1 MSLSSGK
8 TSWTCSC
15 CAVYAA
21 VSVSVPRS
29 WRQELLCRESS
40 RQTPLVPQ
48 WPCTGHS
55 RALREARGAAGDTPA
70 GEERPVWKSEEQP
83 CEHPCGGRSGAR
95 RRSGTGAGA
104 VSVQADDSTSNGN
117 EGVNGNGSSDADAQ
131 LDILFYLVHRSLL
144 SGISDSETL
153 WDGASERAR
162 DTGVSKGPKEC
173 PGVQSCGV
181 RHSAGP
187 SSGCCRAALS
197 GRWPRF
203 PSAPMRLWVPVI
215 CCALLQRRQNR
226 AASSALLVQFEVP
239 ACSSVSALLAL
250 PFIFNGNLFSSREH
264 NQKAA
269 GSPLLLC
276 KMFSKSVTLHL
287 SPKHKIPALRL
298 EHCVKAGKL
307 QLDWFIKLKR
317 RRFLT
322 RFWATAVF
330 LGLCYFNPEITGSF
344 CLDP

>member
-1 MSLSSGK
+1 MAQCDVIQNNRMSLSSGK

-29 WRQELLCRESS
+29 WRQELLCGESS

-83 CEHPCGGRSGAR
+83 CEHPCGGRSGGR

-117 EGVNGNGSSDADAQ
+117 EGVNGNGSSDADAR

-144 SGISDSETL
+144 SAISDSEKL

-162 DTGVSKGPKEC
+162 DTGVLSKLWCEALCKTKLGLL
-173 PGVQSCGV
+173 QSSLV
-181 RHSAGP
+181 REVTSLSVGTDETP
-187 SSGCCRAALS
+187 SSGDLLRAAAAAAEQSRLL
-197 GRWPRF
+197 R
-203 PSAPMRLWVPVI
+203 SARTVRGACLFF
-215 CCALLQRRQNR
+215 CQR
-226 AASSALLVQFEVP
+226 SACF
-239 ACSSVSALLAL
+239 A
-250 PFIFNGNLFSSREH
+250 I
-264 NQKAA
+264 
-269 GSPLLLC
+269 
-276 KMFSKSVTLHL
+276 
-287 SPKHKIPALRL
+287 
-298 EHCVKAGKL
+298 
-307 QLDWFIKLKR
+307 
-317 RRFLT
+317 
-322 RFWATAVF
+322 
-330 LGLCYFNPEITGSF
+330 YF
-344 CLDP
+344 